1 MATPAPRTDITNRS
15 PLSFLLDPD
24 AVSEFIS
31 SNEYCSPYQ
40 VTGSDTRGETYLPSQ
55 LGLHGIIDGSLRLS
69 FSGPGSPCKI
79 LIGYCLLSLSFSI
92 CIPARTITNQLC
104 EEDEY
109 SEEKVLGPAFLKVCY
124 SSMGGYISSVRIFF
138 LAAGLIRTLTMQVV
152 LVGLKE
158 NRTGSLFQTYLN
170 LFFFFLEHFI

>member
-1 MATPAPRTDITNRS
+1 MIVYKLYLSKEMREGGEKVDILVAKKKHIQLTEAQAVKYIAHIMISPSIAPADITNRS

-31 SNEYCSPYQ
+31 SDEYCSPYQ

-79 LIGYCLLSLSFSI
+79 LID
-92 CIPARTITNQLC
+92 T
-104 EEDEY
+104 
-109 SEEKVLGPAFLKVCY
+109 AF
-124 SSMGGYISSVRIFF
+124 
-138 LAAGLIRTLTMQVV
+138 
-152 LVGLKE
+152 
-158 NRTGSLFQTYLN
+158 
-170 LFFFFLEHFI
+170 

>member
-1 MATPAPRTDITNRS
+1 M
-15 PLSFLLDPD
+15 
-24 AVSEFIS
+24 
-31 SNEYCSPYQ
+31 
-40 VTGSDTRGETYLPSQ
+40 TGSDTRGETYLPSQ

-138 LAAGLIRTLTMQVV
+138 FGCRTYQNLDYASGSCGSQ
-152 LVGLKE
+152 GKS
-158 NRTGSLFQTYLN
+158 NRKPFPDLFKP
-170 LFFFFLEHFI
+170 FFFFSWSTSSDQRFGVHSWETNS

>member
-1 MATPAPRTDITNRS
+1 M
-15 PLSFLLDPD
+15 
-24 AVSEFIS
+24 
-31 SNEYCSPYQ
+31 
-40 VTGSDTRGETYLPSQ
+40 TGSDTRGETCLPSQ

-69 FSGPGSPCKI
+69 LSGPGSPCKI
-79 LIGYCLLSLSFSI
+79 LMGYCLLSLSFSI

-138 LAAGLIRTLTMQVV
+138 FLAAGLIRTLTMQVI
-152 LVGLKE
+152 LVGLQE

-170 LFFFFLEHFI
+170 PYFFSWSTSSDQSFGVHSWETNS

>member
-1 MATPAPRTDITNRS
+1 M
-15 PLSFLLDPD
+15 
-24 AVSEFIS
+24 
-31 SNEYCSPYQ
+31 
-40 VTGSDTRGETYLPSQ
+40 
-55 LGLHGIIDGSLRLS
+55 
-69 FSGPGSPCKI
+69 
-79 LIGYCLLSLSFSI
+79 GYCLLSLNFSI

-138 LAAGLIRTLTMQVV
+138 FLAAGLIRTLTMQVI
-152 LVGLKE
+152 LVGLQE

-170 LFFFFLEHFI
+170 PYFFSWSTSSDQTFGVHSWETNSSNNYPNHAGQGRIRDHRHVMDRGRS

>member
-1 MATPAPRTDITNRS
+1 MTH
-15 PLSFLLDPD
+15 
-24 AVSEFIS
+24 
-31 SNEYCSPYQ
+31 
-40 VTGSDTRGETYLPSQ
+40 Q
-55 LGLHGIIDGSLRLS
+55 LFH
-69 FSGPGSPCKI
+69 
-79 LIGYCLLSLSFSI
+79 
-92 CIPARTITNQLC
+92 ARTITNQLC

>member
-1 MATPAPRTDITNRS
+1 M
-15 PLSFLLDPD
+15 
-24 AVSEFIS
+24 
-31 SNEYCSPYQ
+31 
-40 VTGSDTRGETYLPSQ
+40 TGSDTRGETYLPSQ

-138 LAAGLIRTLTMQVV
+138 FFLAAGLIRTLTVQVV
-152 LVGLKE
+152 PVGLKE

-170 LFFFFLEHFI
+170 LFFFPGAPHLTSVLGCTLGRLIAEMIIPTMLGRAGSEVTGM